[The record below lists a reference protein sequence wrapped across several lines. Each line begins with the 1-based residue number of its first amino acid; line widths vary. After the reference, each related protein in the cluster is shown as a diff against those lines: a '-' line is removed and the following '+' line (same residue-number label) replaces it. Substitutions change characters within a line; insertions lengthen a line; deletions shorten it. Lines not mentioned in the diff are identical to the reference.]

1 MKTYTTKSNAFRA
14 AKSAGYNK
22 EQINL
27 VEVGDQ
33 FSWEAKLVPTEIV
46 CHPTPVFPRKNQSDF
61 YNVGH
66 HSFCPVC
73 GSSEIY
79 EGEAPKGEV
88 INEEFIHGCHTCGW
102 EIDLRKSSKKAVK
115 APSTTRGPITH
126 KSEIENPCKTVWGIA
141 TDMKAANPSVKRAA
155 VLATC
160 VARGIAYYTAR
171 TQYQAFLQVQKEMAE
186 REAKQA
192 AKK

>member
-14 AKSAGYNK
+14 AKSAGFEKDQVNP
-22 EQINL
+22 I
-27 VEVGDQ
+27 EVDGQ

-46 CHPTPVFPRKNQSDF
+46 CYSTPVFPREDQSDF
-61 YNVGH
+61 YNIGH
-66 HSFCPVC
+66 RSFCPVC

-88 INEEFIHGCHTCGW
+88 TNEEFIHGCHACEW
-102 EIDLRKSSKKAVK
+102 EVDLRKGAK
-115 APSTTRGPITH
+115 APKASTTRGPITH

-141 TDMKAANPSVKRAA
+141 TDMKAANPSVKRTA